1 MSKNHFIL
9 AFIGILII
17 LLAGNNL
24 MPVTD
29 NVESNY
35 ALTAKEMVLSG
46 DWISPQ
52 IYGNYWFDKPV
63 MFYWLTALS
72 YKIFGFTDFASR
84 LMPGIFGGLS
94 VLMAGFA
101 GRKLYSKQSGLYSM
115 LILSS
120 FLLFFVLSK
129 LIITD
134 AVLFLF
140 FNATLLFFY
149 LGFSTT
155 EKNYYYVMYAAAGL
169 ATLTKGPVGFLL
181 PGLIIV
187 LFLIF
192 TKGWHE
198 LTRAKLFSGTLV
210 FLLVTVP
217 WYYIMYKLHG
227 TAFLN
232 VFLGVHNILRAT
244 VSEHPRDNVWYYY
257 TVLLLLMAFPWIGF
271 LPAALKD
278 ACRKNGHWL
287 LPADRELFLIISMV
301 TVFVFFQNMATKYPT
316 YTYPLLFPLALLLA
330 GWWDRQTEH
339 SLSRTPLIFSTVFYV
354 FLAAVSLLYE
364 PKNITLKHTWLLAI
378 IIIVGLAWQ
387 WYSRRQKHNLLVA
400 LSLSSMLFYLAL
412 TFVIIIPITQIRSA
426 YDLSQKMTT
435 QILLTRPWL
444 SYGDYPPSL
453 VYYSDHKLSRILPD
467 EQVDQYRHQNKFSWN
482 NKNVMPFISHN
493 ELTQLQKPVVIVN
506 DKYFTEFKNDL
517 GQDKTWNKLFTLP
530 GWEIWE
536 KP

>member
-84 LMPGIFGGLS
+84 LMPGIFGSLS

-217 WYYIMYKLHG
+217 WYYIMY
-227 TAFLN
+227 
-232 VFLGVHNILRAT
+232 
-244 VSEHPRDNVWYYY
+244 
-257 TVLLLLMAFPWIGF
+257 
-271 LPAALKD
+271 
-278 ACRKNGHWL
+278 
-287 LPADRELFLIISMV
+287 
-301 TVFVFFQNMATKYPT
+301 
-316 YTYPLLFPLALLLA
+316 
-330 GWWDRQTEH
+330 
-339 SLSRTPLIFSTVFYV
+339 
-354 FLAAVSLLYE
+354 
-364 PKNITLKHTWLLAI
+364 
-378 IIIVGLAWQ
+378 
-387 WYSRRQKHNLLVA
+387 
-400 LSLSSMLFYLAL
+400 
-412 TFVIIIPITQIRSA
+412 
-426 YDLSQKMTT
+426 
-435 QILLTRPWL
+435 
-444 SYGDYPPSL
+444 
-453 VYYSDHKLSRILPD
+453 
-467 EQVDQYRHQNKFSWN
+467 
-482 NKNVMPFISHN
+482 
-493 ELTQLQKPVVIVN
+493 
-506 DKYFTEFKNDL
+506 
-517 GQDKTWNKLFTLP
+517 
-530 GWEIWE
+530 
-536 KP
+536 